1 MRADLPKKEKPK
13 QILNCL
19 ADKDGVTSK
28 MILKN
33 KKTLKQRLA
42 DGEILF
48 GTFFKFNAPQLA
60 EMLGYAGMDFIIV
73 DGEHGDCS
81 YSEMANVVRAANS
94 VGMDAIVRV
103 PNALDQ
109 NILHAG
115 DMGAQGIQVPNLH
128 TVEEAAEAVR
138 KMRYAP
144 DGNRGFAMTTRAG
157 QYTFCP
163 KDEFLKYSNEE
174 LLSIIMVENTE
185 MAAQV
190 PELCKNP
197 NIDVL
202 FIGTGDMS
210 QSLGVLGQ
218 PQHEKV
224 QAVVEQIVRDA
235 KAGGK
240 YVGVIAGNLEEAQH
254 YVNLGIQYIAYG
266 AEINMIAS
274 KFHEV
279 VADLNALRQSKS

>member
-1 MRADLPKKEKPK
+1 
-13 QILNCL
+13 
-19 ADKDGVTSK
+19 

-33 KKTLKQRLA
+33 KKTLKRRLA

-210 QSLGVLGQ
+210 QSVGVLGQ
-218 PQHEKV
+218 PQHERV

-279 VADLNALRQSKS
+279 VADLNALRPSKS